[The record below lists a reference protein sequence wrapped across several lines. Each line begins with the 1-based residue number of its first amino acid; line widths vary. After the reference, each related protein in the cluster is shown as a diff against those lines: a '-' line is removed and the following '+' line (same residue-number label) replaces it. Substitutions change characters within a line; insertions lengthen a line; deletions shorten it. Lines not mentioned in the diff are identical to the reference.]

1 MFWCKSSSVKAIGN
15 VNVLLTK
22 GICPAVYNIIEKT
35 KLVSGT
41 QLCLGSKLNLSIKFS
56 PLVKLYSK
64 KKKRKSE
71 KLIICIIFCIQR
83 IRTKS

>member
-1 MFWCKSSSVKAIGN
+1 MFWCKSSSVKALGN

-41 QLCLGSKLNLSIKFS
+41 QLCLGSKLNLSIKFF

-64 KKKRKSE
+64 KKE
-71 KLIICIIFCIQR
+71 KK
-83 IRTKS
+83 IRETYNLYYILYSKD